1 MEVFDYFEIR
11 FINCIR
17 IKIIM
22 FILIVYDIDKL

>member
-11 FINCIR
+11 FINCIY